1 MSDAERCSTKTIS
14 VEHSVRDETPEVHK
28 RPCNHVHD
36 HVVAAGRGS
45 AFNIYR
51 CRYCGEEE
59 WQ

>member
-1 MSDAERCSTKTIS
+1 MSDVERSSTKTMS
-14 VEHSVRDETPEVHK
+14 VEHSVRDEISEARK

-59 WQ
+59 WL

>member
-1 MSDAERCSTKTIS
+1 MADVPA
-14 VEHSVRDETPEVHK
+14 PEK
-28 RPCNHVHD
+28 PQNEKPKPPCNHVHD

-51 CRYCGEEE
+51 CRYCGQEQ